1 MSIIGT
7 AVILQSML
15 IVIAEHDYDACHS
28 QGRYPHVP
36 SDARQKMI
44 ESAVT
49 LLAIRGLQGT
59 AFSDVLERSGAPRG
73 SIYHHF
79 PDGKDQ
85 LIDAAI
91 ELAGDRALRVL
102 DAVEGAPPVDVT
114 RYFLELW
121 RQVLTRSNLR
131 AGCAVLAVSVAS
143 DSTDLLDH
151 AASVFRAWRAKL
163 AELYLAGGI
172 DPAEAERF
180 AATLVAASEGAVVMS
195 RAERSLDPF
204 EAVAAQLIEMTPKR
218 RRSRGSGNR
227 KRDQAPNE
235 V

>member
-1 MSIIGT
+1 MS
-7 AVILQSML
+7 
-15 IVIAEHDYDACHS
+15 
-28 QGRYPHVP
+28 

-79 PDGKDQ
+79 PAGKDE
-85 LIDAAI
+85 LVDAAI
-91 ELAGDRALRVL
+91 ELAGERALRVL
-102 DAVEGAPPVDVT
+102 DAVEGAPPVEVT

-131 AGCAVLAVSVAS
+131 AGCAVLAVTVAT
-143 DSTDLLDH
+143 DSPDLLDH
-151 AASVFRAWRAKL
+151 AASVFRAWRGRL
-163 AELYLAGGI
+163 AELYVGAGVE
-172 DPAEAERF
+172 PTAATRL
-180 AATLVAASEGAVVMS
+180 AATLVAASEGAVVIS

-204 EAVAAQLIEMTPKR
+204 EAVAAQLVEMTPDR
-218 RRSRGSGNR
+218 RGAGASRNR

-235 V
+235 G

>member
-1 MSIIGT
+1 MG
-7 AVILQSML
+7 
-15 IVIAEHDYDACHS
+15 YDDCHS
-28 QGRYPHVP
+28 QGRNAPVP

-49 LLAIRGLQGT
+49 LLAIGGLQGT
-59 AFSDVLERSGAPRG
+59 AFSDVLDRSGAPRG

-91 ELAGDRALRVL
+91 GLAGDRALRVL
-102 DAVEGAPPVDVT
+102 DAVEGAPPVEVT

-151 AASVFRAWRAKL
+151 AASVFRAWRARL
-163 AELYLAGGI
+163 AELYVDGGV
-172 DPAEAERF
+172 DPAEAGRF

-204 EAVAAQLIEMTPKR
+204 EDVAAQLIELTPRR
-218 RRSRGSGNR
+218 RRSRGSRNR
-227 KRDQAPNE
+227 KRDQAAE
-235 V
+235 EA